1 MCCCAV
7 LCVLHSCSMLLTTL
21 LPCRAARNCQ
31 GIDNDL
37 AASLLAGVLSR
48 AALPPAQPAAPAVAS
63 VRQPSRGRSV
73 ARRSK
78 SRRRTSVIRSQSRSP
93 RRTQP
98 LRGRSSTRRSSRS
111 RSRSRTR
118 SSRTRS
124 SSRSRSRS
132 RSSSRGSGRRRRR
145 HQHPTG
151 GRRDRGGK
159 KGGRGQ
165 DKVSAGRGPAIDDAG
180 APLDEM
186 EPEPIAPGMFVF
198 LRNSR
203 FQPSD
208 ESPACPR
215 CVTCVAEW
223 LSGRVVVHSVRP
235 ND

>member
-1 MCCCAV
+1 MW
-7 LCVLHSCSMLLTTL
+7 LCVAVWLCVAMWL
-21 LPCRAARNCQ
+21 C
-31 GIDNDL
+31 G
-37 AASLLAGVLSR
+37 
-48 AALPPAQPAAPAVAS
+48 AVAAWL
-63 VRQPSRGRSV
+63 VLT
-73 ARRSK
+73 RRMVNG
-78 SRRRTSVIRSQSRSP
+78 RRRAYQVKPILELVPDDIDTPFVASGDEDFASDR
-93 RRTQP
+93 
-98 LRGRSSTRRSSRS
+98 SRS
-111 RSRSRTR
+111 RSRSP
-118 SSRTRS
+118 SSRGSRSGSSRSRSRS

-223 LSGRVVVHSVRP
+223 QNGRVVVHSVRP